1 MAYHCKD
8 GTPRGYKVYTKTDG
22 KLEWYYKSV
31 GKDKDFQYE
40 IFTPG
45 ECELNPE
52 SFVVNLWDYDQGWV
66 IEWYEDGTFKG
77 NMTRAAEYN
86 PLHKEEIEST
96 FKKLGTPVKGY
107 MKTYKSNHYFAAKPS
122 NGAKEITITIRSPFG
137 KTWTETLLINQ

>member
-1 MAYHCKD
+1 M
-8 GTPRGYKVYTKTDG
+8 
-22 KLEWYYKSV
+22 
-31 GKDKDFQYE
+31 
-40 IFTPG
+40 
-45 ECELNPE
+45 
-52 SFVVNLWDYDQGWV
+52 NLWDYDQGWV

-122 NGAKEITITIRSPFG
+122 NGAKEITITIRSPSG